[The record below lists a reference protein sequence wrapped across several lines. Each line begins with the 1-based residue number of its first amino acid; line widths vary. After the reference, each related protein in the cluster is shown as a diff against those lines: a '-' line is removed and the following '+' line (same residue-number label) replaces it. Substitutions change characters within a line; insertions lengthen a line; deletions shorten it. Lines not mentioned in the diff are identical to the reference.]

1 MSYDTVKLESE
12 GALAVITLNRPEK
25 RNALS
30 PKLIDDLLAA
40 LDAVEAGAARVVI
53 LTGAGPAFCA
63 GMDLGALKTL
73 ADQSPEQNLAHARH
87 TVGMFRRVWSFP
99 KPLIA
104 AVNGAALAGGS
115 GLATLCDFTIS
126 SQDAQFGYT
135 EVRVGFMPALIG
147 TFVQLQVGEK
157 VARDLLLT
165 GRIFDAAEARA
176 MGLVTRVVP
185 AEQVMTSAR
194 ELAATLLAN
203 SPGSLLATKRLMVK
217 AVEDELDRRIAL
229 GIAASVAI
237 RRTADYR
244 EGLAA
249 FLEKSK
255 PQWSGQ

>member
-1 MSYDTVKLESE
+1 MTHNTVKLETE
-12 GALAVITLNRPEK
+12 GELAIVTLNRPEK

-30 PKLIDDLLAA
+30 PELIDDLLAA
-40 LDAVEAGAARVVI
+40 LDAVEASAARVAI

-63 GMDLGALKTL
+63 GMDLGTLKAL

-87 TVGMFRRVWSFP
+87 TVGMFRRVWSYP

-115 GLATLCDFTIS
+115 GLATLCDFTIA
-126 SQDAQFGYT
+126 SQDATFGYT
-135 EVRVGFMPALIG
+135 EVRIGFMPALIG
-147 TFVQLQVGEK
+147 TFVRLQVGEK

-176 MGLVTRVVP
+176 LGLVARVVP
-185 AEQVMTSAR
+185 AAQVMISAR

-203 SPGSLLATKRLMVK
+203 SPGSMVATKRLLVK
-217 AVEDELDRRIAL
+217 AVEDELDRNIAL

-237 RRTADYR
+237 RQTADYR

-249 FLEKSK
+249 FLERRK
-255 PQWSGQ
+255 PQWSGR